1 MIVDEAQKI
10 KSVDSQVRAEMNRL
24 TFDHT
29 ILLTG
34 TPIQN
39 NMSELWSLLN
49 FMDKVTFSSQ
59 SEFLQRHG
67 DICTAEQ
74 VHTLSK
80 EIGHYILRR
89 LKTDLQIKLLAK
101 EEVIVEVELTRVQ
114 KKYYKAIYEH
124 NLGVLQGNK
133 KGSAAISLRNVS
145 MQLRKCCNHP
155 YLLSSVEDE
164 VLEQLQEDRIASMS
178 GSSSHLPRE
187 LTPVD
192 VFNQLVASSG
202 KMVLL
207 DKLLPKLRQGDH
219 KVLIFSQMKRVLDM
233 LEDYCVH
240 CNYQVERLDGGIRGS
255 DRQISIDRFNRK
267 ENNQSAFIF
276 LLSTRAGG
284 VGLSL
289 TAADTVILYDSDWN
303 PQNDIQ
309 AQDRVHRIG
318 QTKPVKIYRLVTRGT
333 YEMEMLHRASMKLG
347 LDKAVLG
354 SVEAKATTTT
364 SASIASW
371 EKSSGTDASSSLSD
385 TALSTFLAAPDAG
398 KKRKG
403 PDDSAEPEGHLSREE
418 MERMLKQGAYN
429 VFADDAEGDQRA
441 SEFCAADIDRILER
455 SQVILHQNAPSTSAA
470 PSSFSKATFL
480 PDGAT
485 EALDLNDPQFWQ
497 KLGMKDQSVDSAAA
511 LIIPD
516 DVQRGARVRAQ
527 QKTNVYNVDSSYPD
541 IGFEDDDEIDVSK
554 MGVSRGRGRQRL
566 ADAKSARVSKDDEEF
581 EQDTSS
587 ESEDEPLDDN
597 AMYDAYF
604 LNDRTAKKTRVGSRQ
619 VYTPSSFT
627 PSTPLELDL
636 DAILNLLGHLVH
648 PRTLRGRVVFR
659 VAFSACPGAGPSVSL
674 ALHIVLLFCSH

>member
-1 MIVDEAQKI
+1 MDEAQKI
-10 KSVDSQVRAEMNRL
+10 KSVDSQVRADLNRL
-24 TFDHT
+24 AFDHT

-49 FMDKVTFSSQ
+49 FMDKVTFASQ
-59 SEFLQRHG
+59 AEFLQRYG

-89 LKTDLQIKLLAK
+89 LKTDLQIKLLSK
-101 EEVIVEVELTRVQ
+101 EEVIVEVELTRIQ

-133 KGSAAISLRNVS
+133 KGSAVISLRNIS

-164 VLEQLQEDRIASMS
+164 VLEQLKEERNMPGS
-178 GSSSHLPRE
+178 GSSSQLPRE

-192 VFNQLVASSG
+192 VCNQLVASSG

-207 DKLLPKLRQGDH
+207 DKLLPKLRHGNH

-233 LEDYCVH
+233 LEDYCAH
-240 CNYQVERLDGGIRGS
+240 CNYQVERLDGGVRGS

-267 ENNQSAFIF
+267 ENNHSAFIF

-371 EKSSGTDASSSLSD
+371 EKSSGTPDASPSLSD
-385 TALSTFLAAPDAG
+385 TALSTFLAAPDHG

-403 PDDSAEPEGHLSREE
+403 LDESAEPEGHLSREE
-418 MERMLKQGAYN
+418 MERMLRQGAYN
-429 VFADDAEGDQRA
+429 VFADDTEGDQRS

-455 SQVILHQNAPSTSAA
+455 SQVIRHENAPSTSAA

-485 EALDLNDPQFWQ
+485 EALDLNDPEFWQ
-497 KLGMKDQSVDSAAA
+497 KLGLKDQSVNSAAA
-511 LIIPD
+511 LILPD

-527 QKTNVYNVDSSYPD
+527 QKSNVYNVDSSYPD
-541 IGFEDDDEIDVSK
+541 IGFEEDDEIDVSK
-554 MGVSRGRGRQRL
+554 MGFTSLLCFFIFRI
-566 ADAKSARVSKDDEEF
+566 RV
-581 EQDTSS
+581 T
-587 ESEDEPLDDN
+587 
-597 AMYDAYF
+597 
-604 LNDRTAKKTRVGSRQ
+604 
-619 VYTPSSFT
+619 
-627 PSTPLELDL
+627 
-636 DAILNLLGHLVH
+636 I
-648 PRTLRGRVVFR
+648 
-659 VAFSACPGAGPSVSL
+659 
-674 ALHIVLLFCSH
+674 